1 MRQRYRLLLVIST
14 TLFMLSACG
23 SSMNL
28 ESNRTEETTV
38 LMTMQE
44 SATEETTDRSENEE
58 ESKEISEKNEEAVKS
73 TASEAS
79 AEQEDEAT
87 KDNKPA
93 VVEADSDETNLTGI
107 EQSAVE
113 ALVDILDLEID
124 QYSYLFTQKA
134 DYIEI
139 EVRENTDDGQAH
151 AHLEG
156 IYRYFPVT
164 KEVFISDYLTGDF
177 ILYEEYQELQ
187 NN

>member
-1 MRQRYRLLLVIST
+1 MRQTYRLLLVMST
-14 TLFMLSACG
+14 SLFILSAFG

-44 SATEETTDRSENEE
+44 SATEETTDRSENVE
-58 ESKEISEKNEEAVKS
+58 ESKEISEKNKEVVKA

-79 AEQEDEAT
+79 AEQEDEAA

-93 VVEADSDETNLTGI
+93 VVEADSDETNLTVI

-113 ALVDILDLEID
+113 ALVNILDLEID
-124 QYSYLFTQKA
+124 QHSYLFTHKA

-139 EVRENTDDGQAH
+139 EVRENADDRQAH

-177 ILYEEYQELQ
+177 ILYEEYQALQ